1 MTSLIDGLGDLGLTG
16 LQSTFIVFLRVG
28 STMFMLPVFGE
39 NTIPQ
44 RVRLGIALCF
54 TAIVTPAVSERF
66 GDIPLEFKDFPRFLG
81 SEVIAGLALGISL
94 RLFVITL
101 QITGSI
107 AAQSTS
113 LSQVFG
119 GAGMEPQ
126 PVVGHLLVWGGLALA
141 AMAGL
146 HVRAAEAMI
155 MSYEILPAGA
165 LPDAGV
171 LLEWGVGSIAHTFSL
186 GFTLASP
193 FVLASTVYNVAMGVI
208 NRAMP
213 QLMVA
218 MVGAPAIIAGS
229 LILMM
234 LALPLLLSIWIEAF
248 HYALANPFQVP
259 R

>member
-1 MTSLIDGLGDLGLTG
+1 MISLIDRLGEFGLTG
-16 LQSTFIVFLRVG
+16 LQSSFIVFLRVG
-28 STMFMLPVFGE
+28 STMFMLPAFGE
-39 NTIPQ
+39 NTVPQ
-44 RVRLGIALCF
+44 RVRLGLALCF
-54 TAIVTPAVSERF
+54 TAIVTPAVSSQI
-66 GDIPLEFKDFPRFLG
+66 GDIPLEFRDFPRFLG
-81 SEVIAGLALGISL
+81 SEIIAGLALGISL
-94 RLFVITL
+94 RLFVIVL

-107 AAQSTS
+107 VAQATS

-126 PVVGHLLVWGGLALA
+126 PVVGHILVWGGLALA

-155 MSYEILPAGA
+155 LSYDVLPAGD
-165 LPDAGV
+165 LPDTGV
-171 LLEWGVGSIAHTFSL
+171 LLGWGVGRVADAFSL

-193 FVLASTVYNVAMGVI
+193 FVLASIVYNVAMGVI

-229 LILMM
+229 LLLMV
-234 LALPLLLSIWIEAF
+234 LALPLMLSIWIDAF
-248 HYALANPFQVP
+248 HYALANPLRVP